1 MIFLKY
7 NHLFK
12 RLADQRINNQKN
24 TIIHDIRNKP
34 GKKCIVTGGTSGLGR
49 AITKAFTDAGIF
61 TIIVARKKEDLMTA
75 REEFG
80 DKCGYELF
88 DLENTSE
95 IPDFVEQLEKQY
107 GQLDIL
113 VNNAGVHLKKNALD
127 VSDEEFQKVI
137 QINQNVVFAL
147 SREVARKMEPQGSGV
162 ILNISSMAAKYGIP
176 QVIAYT
182 ASKSA
187 VEGMTRALAV
197 EWSPKG
203 IRVNAI
209 APGFIYSKMSA
220 SALDN
225 DPERKERVFARTPMK
240 RMGQPEEVGAA
251 ALFMVSDAASYITGT
266 VLPVDGGNS
275 IGF

>member
-1 MIFLKY
+1 MTKD
-7 NHLFK
+7 NTP
-12 RLADQRINNQKN
+12 KN
-24 TIIHDIRNKP
+24 A
-34 GKKCIVTGGTSGLGR
+34 IVTGGTTGLGK
-49 AITKAFTDAGIF
+49 AITKTFTDAGIF
-61 TIIVARKKEDLMTA
+61 TIVIDRNEENLRAA

-80 DKCGYELF
+80 NKCGYELF
-88 DLENTSE
+88 DLS
-95 IPDFVEQLEKQY
+95 DFQKLPEFVDQLNEKY
-107 GQLDIL
+107 GHLDIL
-113 VNNAGVHLKKNALD
+113 VNNAGIHLKKEAME

-137 QINQNVVFAL
+137 QINQNVVFGL
-147 SREVARKMEPQGSGV
+147 SREVAKKMVPHGKGA

-182 ASKSA
+182 AAKSA

-240 RMGQPEEVGAA
+240 RMGQPEEVGEA
-251 ALFMVSDAASYITGT
+251 ALFLVSDAASYITGT
-266 VLPVDGGNS
+266 TLPVDGGNS